1 MALYPIRLLKDKNR
15 HPFFPFNTLESVLVD
30 GTNKNLADLL
40 DEIYTKD
47 EVNTMFTTELSKF
60 SVYSNV
66 SELPATARDGAVAAI
81 DDDET
86 YIMYMFYD
94 NSWHA
99 LTQKGD
105 KGDTGSQG
113 PAGPYFT
120 PSVNAAGDISWT
132 NNGGL
137 TNPETKNIKGPQ
149 GLPGVDG
156 EDGQDGSDG
165 FSPIAT
171 VSKSGKVA
179 TISITDKNG
188 TTTATISDG
197 EDGSG
202 VGVWGSITGTI
213 TDQTD
218 LQNALGGKQDTLVSG
233 TNIKTINNTSL
244 LGSGNIDI
252 QGGGSGLETLTSPVD
267 VGTLSDGLYR
277 LPAGSMLQ
285 YYYIPWQNYLNI
297 LASPTSTDAIL
308 GVTNVTEDNEDIVY
322 IWFLQGGPIYLDDQ
336 DNPNSGEPCF
346 AYFSYNKTLNM
357 LGGNVLFFNFTSI
370 SERANDALPR
380 SDVIDNLTTNAYDKA
395 LSARQ
400 GRYLNLNKK
409 GVDVVID
416 ANNKNNSAII
426 SAIDDAYQKFKTGK
440 TANYD
445 IYFYITYNGVN
456 QLFIANF
463 YKLNSS
469 TTQISLVT
477 PYFFQTN
484 LTQNTNEVPGYQYRL
499 KCNLTNDHVTSTE
512 GFYVQTLNLL
522 DSGTGPLLRKSAI
535 EDLIN
540 TAIGGALGGNY

>member
-60 SVYSNV
+60 SVYDSV

-137 TNPETKNIKGPQ
+137 TNPETRNIKGPQ
-149 GLPGVDG
+149 GLPGA
-156 EDGQDGSDG
+156 DGQDGSDG

-188 TTTATISDG
+188 TTTTTVSDG

-233 TNIKTINNTSL
+233 TNIKTINNTSI
-244 LGSGNIDI
+244 LGSGNITI
-252 QGGGSGLETLTSPVD
+252 QGGSGITTLTSPIRPE
-267 VGTLSDGLYR
+267 TLDDGLY
-277 LPAGSMLQ
+277 LIPGNSTFEFYLLDWQQWLQ
-285 YYYIPWQNYLNI
+285 FGFIHE
-297 LASPTSTDAIL
+297 
-308 GVTNVTEDNEDIVY
+308 G
-322 IWFLQGGPIYLDDQ
+322 
-336 DNPNSGEPCF
+336 
-346 AYFSYNKTLNM
+346 
-357 LGGNVLFFNFTSI
+357 
-370 SERANDALPR
+370 NDALMYVKNVVTNNE
-380 SDVIDNLTTNAYDKA
+380 DVTNFWLLAGSISLKEENNDLVRDKDNYTLGTGYVLKNKTGYFRQYPIDNIVETASNAIPKDHIVDNLTTNNDSYV

-463 YKLNSS
+463 YKLSSS

-499 KCNLTNDHVTSTE
+499 KCNLTDDHVTSTE